1 MEIFTFHGIK
11 RIINKATDLNPN
23 YNIDRIKAGNENEFR
38 KLVDVHMDSIYITA
52 LRITA
57 DEDDARDI
65 VQETFIKV
73 WEKRKSIKG
82 TNSISSY
89 IVRIAINKCY
99 DLLRRRKSRCETN
112 GVEYTSV
119 INMLADSNSADYKI
133 NNEEAISILN
143 ALVKRLS
150 PRQRIVFTMV
160 ELEELSHDEVA
171 EITGMSKT
179 SIKSNLS
186 HARKKMEGSLKK
198 YLN

>member
-1 MEIFTFHGIK
+1 MEIFTFHDIK
-11 RIINKATDLNPN
+11 RIINKATDLDSN
-23 YNIDRIKAGNENEFR
+23 YNIDKIKAGNENEFR
-38 KLVDVHMDSIYITA
+38 KLVDIHMDSIYITA

-73 WEKRKSIKG
+73 WEKRKSIRG
-82 TNSISSY
+82 SNSFRSY
-89 IVRIAINKCY
+89 IMRIAINKCY
-99 DLLRRRKSRCETN
+99 DLLRRRKSRRETN

-119 INMLADSNSADYKI
+119 INELADSNRADYKL

-186 HARKKMEGSLKK
+186 HARKKIEGSL
-198 YLN
+198 

>member
-99 DLLRRRKSRCETN
+99 DLLRRRKSRFEMN

-119 INMLADSNSADYKI
+119 INMLADSNSADYKL